1 MGFIAIAPSECYQN
15 GRLGHPFRK
24 TGVQP
29 KTRKAKTRHT
39 DRQQRCF
46 KKEPS
51 KNPKQTVQCQ
61 ENLSKS
67 TVFARSQAPWAHL
80 GCIGKGPSPPKIG
93 RLTCLG
99 KPAQRPVHDLQG
111 SGSKRP
117 TRAALVRGPRPPKI
131 GRLTCLG
138 KPAQRPVH
146 GLQRSGSKNKQI
158 HRFFL
163 QTASAFANPK
173 PPGTSLGRGCGEKKM
188 FFRLRRT

>member
-51 KNPKQTVQCQ
+51 KNPKQTVQCK

-80 GCIGKGPSPPKIG
+80 GCIGKGAKATENRS
-93 RLTCLG
+93 LDLLG
-99 KPAQRPVHDLQG
+99 QT
-111 SGSKRP
+111 GSKAGARFAKKWQQKQANP
-117 TRAALVRGPRPPKI
+117 QVFLANRIGFCKSQATWDLPGPRVWRKKKF
-131 GRLTCLG
+131 L
-138 KPAQRPVH
+138 PASPDLV
-146 GLQRSGSKNKQI
+146 
-158 HRFFL
+158 
-163 QTASAFANPK
+163 
-173 PPGTSLGRGCGEKKM
+173 
-188 FFRLRRT
+188 

>member
-99 KPAQRPVHDLQG
+99 KPAQRPVH
-111 SGSKRP
+111 
-117 TRAALVRGPRPPKI
+117 
-131 GRLTCLG
+131 
-138 KPAQRPVH
+138 

-158 HRFFL
+158 HSFFL
-163 QTASAFANPK
+163 QIASAFANPK
-173 PPGTSLGRGCGEKKM
+173 PPGTSLGRGCGEKKI